1 MYFRDLTNNHHSIDG
16 RGKNANFS
24 NTPYLDNNY
33 IPHKVGWEK
42 KSFAIIKY
50 LVFHCCFLF
59 FSFTFFPF
67 PIIIVFK
74 SYYCCCTF
82 ILNRPFTCIFNN
94 PPVIYGD
101 NQNWS
106 IAVIHL
112 LEQHISH
119 KIIIYWTAS
128 LPESPSNVYGN
139 QKYDL
144 EWNRKESCWVSGSLP
159 TTYLMC
165 FGEFVN

>member
-1 MYFRDLTNNHHSIDG
+1 MLRPRKVIAPPTLFVFQRFDKQPPLYRWE
-16 RGKNANFS
+16 GKNANFS

-42 KSFAIIKY
+42 KELCLIIKY
-50 LVFHCCFLF
+50 LVFHCGFLF
-59 FSFTFFPF
+59 FSLTYFFPF

-94 PPVIYGD
+94 LPVIYGD
-101 NQNWS
+101 NHNWS

-128 LPESPSNVYGN
+128 LPEP
-139 QKYDL
+139 QQCAWEPKIWFRM
-144 EWNRKESCWVSGSLP
+144 E
-159 TTYLMC
+159 
-165 FGEFVN
+165 

>member
-1 MYFRDLTNNHHSIDG
+1 MG
-16 RGKNANFS
+16 GEKNANFS

-42 KSFAIIKY
+42 KELCYYKIFSISLLFSF
-50 LVFHCCFLF
+50 LFFSFLF

-128 LPESPSNVYGN
+128 LPEP
-139 QKYDL
+139 QQCAWEPKIWFRM
-144 EWNRKESCWVSGSLP
+144 E
-159 TTYLMC
+159 
-165 FGEFVN
+165 